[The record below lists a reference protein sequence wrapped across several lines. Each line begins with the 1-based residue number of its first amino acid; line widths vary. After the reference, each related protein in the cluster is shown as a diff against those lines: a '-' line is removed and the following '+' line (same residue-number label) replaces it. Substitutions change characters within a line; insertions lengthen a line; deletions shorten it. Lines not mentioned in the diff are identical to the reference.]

1 MSLSEQEQRA
11 LREIERSLLAD
22 DPTFGASVA
31 ADSTFSGGRGSVTLR
46 GVAIAVV
53 GLILLIAGVALAQ
66 VSFWFI
72 ALSIA
77 GFLVMLGAGVWMLR
91 TPSSEGRGEAES
103 KRGGRQ
109 SRDGAAPSKLEEN
122 FRRRFEDN
130 Q

>member
-22 DPTFGASVA
+22 DPKFGASVA
-31 ADSTFSGGRGSVTLR
+31 ADSTFSGGRGMVTLR

-72 ALSIA
+72 ALSVV

-91 TPSSEGRGEAES
+91 TPSSGGSGEAEE

-109 SRDGAAPSKLEEN
+109 PRDGSSPSKLEEN
-122 FRRRFEDN
+122 FRRRFEGN

>member
-22 DPTFGASVA
+22 DPKFGASVA
-31 ADSTFSGGRGSVTLR
+31 AESTFSGGRGSVTLR

-91 TPSSEGRGEAES
+91 TPNAGGPGEADG
-103 KRGGRQ
+103 KRSGRQ
-109 SRDGAAPSKLEEN
+109 SRDGASPSKLEEN
-122 FRRRFEDN
+122 FRRRFEGN

>member
-31 ADSTFSGGRGSVTLR
+31 ADSTFSGGRG
-46 GVAIAVV
+46 VAIAVV

-72 ALSIA
+72 ALSIV